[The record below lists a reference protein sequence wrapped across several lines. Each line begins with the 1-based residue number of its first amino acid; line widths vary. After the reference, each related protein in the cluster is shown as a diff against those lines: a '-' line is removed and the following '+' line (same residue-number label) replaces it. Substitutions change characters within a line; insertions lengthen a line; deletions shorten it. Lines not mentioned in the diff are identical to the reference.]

1 MFKDK
6 RKRLRLIA
14 LRKDD
19 PEMPSVNFVLWFTF
33 MKIILVKHSKF
44 KKKKC
49 KMYGSKSKRVPGSK
63 MELDPVLKDVK
74 WN

>member
-1 MFKDK
+1 MSKDK
-6 RKRLRLIA
+6 IKRLRLIA

-19 PEMPSVNFVLWFTF
+19 PEPSINFVLWFTF
-33 MKIILVKHSKF
+33 MKSILVKHSKL
-44 KKKKC
+44 KKKKY

-63 MELDPVLKDVK
+63 MKLNPVLKDIK